1 MSFDSFGLSQPLLAA
16 VARAGYSKP
25 TPIQTRAIPAI
36 LAGRDVLAAAQT
48 GTGKTAA
55 FTLPLLQRLSGSTKK
70 TPRLLVLTPTRELA
84 TQVAENVRM
93 YGSGLKLRTTTVF
106 GGVSEKPQ
114 IKAFRRGVDIIV
126 ATPGRL
132 LDHLRQRNLDL
143 SAIETVVLDEGDR
156 MLDMGFI
163 RDIKQIFKH
172 LPKQRQNL
180 LFSATF
186 SKDIRQLAAGLLEQP
201 EEIDV
206 APRNAT
212 ADKIEQRVVFVDKAR
227 KRAMLSY
234 LIGSNNW
241 RQVLVFARTKH
252 GANRLCK
259 QLDQD
264 GLPAA
269 ALHGNKSQGARAR
282 ALAAFKAGKVRIL
295 VATDIAARGIDI
307 DTLPH
312 VINFDLPHVAAD
324 YVHRIGR
331 TGRAG
336 HTGQALSLVGPD
348 ERKLLKGIEKLIGR
362 QIERMTVDG
371 IDLHT
376 STPDKPQQPST
387 PPRRRQPNKKPQAQ
401 NQRPQ
406 NSRKRRRK
414 NRSRNQR
421 QQSAATGTT

>member
-1 MSFDSFGLSQPLLAA
+1 
-16 VARAGYSKP
+16 
-25 TPIQTRAIPAI
+25 
-36 LAGRDVLAAAQT
+36 
-48 GTGKTAA
+48 
-55 FTLPLLQRLSGSTKK
+55 
-70 TPRLLVLTPTRELA
+70 
-84 TQVAENVRM
+84 
-93 YGSGLKLRTTTVF
+93 
-106 GGVSEKPQ
+106 
-114 IKAFRRGVDIIV
+114 
-126 ATPGRL
+126 
-132 LDHLRQRNLDL
+132 
-143 SAIETVVLDEGDR
+143 
-156 MLDMGFI
+156 
-163 RDIKQIFKH
+163 KH

>member
-1 MSFDSFGLSQPLLAA
+1 
-16 VARAGYSKP
+16 
-25 TPIQTRAIPAI
+25 
-36 LAGRDVLAAAQT
+36 
-48 GTGKTAA
+48 
-55 FTLPLLQRLSGSTKK
+55 
-70 TPRLLVLTPTRELA
+70 
-84 TQVAENVRM
+84 
-93 YGSGLKLRTTTVF
+93 
-106 GGVSEKPQ
+106 
-114 IKAFRRGVDIIV
+114 IIV

-163 RDIKQIFKH
+163 RDIKQIFMH

-180 LFSATF
+180 LFSSTF

-312 VINFDLPHVAAD
+312 VI
-324 YVHRIGR
+324 
-331 TGRAG
+331 
-336 HTGQALSLVGPD
+336 
-348 ERKLLKGIEKLIGR
+348 
-362 QIERMTVDG
+362 
-371 IDLHT
+371 
-376 STPDKPQQPST
+376 
-387 PPRRRQPNKKPQAQ
+387 
-401 NQRPQ
+401 
-406 NSRKRRRK
+406 
-414 NRSRNQR
+414 
-421 QQSAATGTT
+421 

>member
-1 MSFDSFGLSQPLLAA
+1 
-16 VARAGYSKP
+16 
-25 TPIQTRAIPAI
+25 
-36 LAGRDVLAAAQT
+36 
-48 GTGKTAA
+48 

-106 GGVSEKPQ
+106 GGGSEKPQ

-186 SKDIRQLAAGLLEQP
+186 SKDIRQLAARLLEQP

-227 KRAMLSY
+227 KRAVLSY

-259 QLDQD
+259 Q
-264 GLPAA
+264 
-269 ALHGNKSQGARAR
+269 
-282 ALAAFKAGKVRIL
+282 
-295 VATDIAARGIDI
+295 
-307 DTLPH
+307 
-312 VINFDLPHVAAD
+312 
-324 YVHRIGR
+324 
-331 TGRAG
+331 
-336 HTGQALSLVGPD
+336 
-348 ERKLLKGIEKLIGR
+348 
-362 QIERMTVDG
+362 
-371 IDLHT
+371 
-376 STPDKPQQPST
+376 
-387 PPRRRQPNKKPQAQ
+387 
-401 NQRPQ
+401 
-406 NSRKRRRK
+406 
-414 NRSRNQR
+414 
-421 QQSAATGTT
+421 